1 MSGQCIIEMHDL
13 SVHNSPKLNSPRGK
27 SAGDRL
33 AWQANTTR
41 KPSETNR
48 AVNTAVTVITDKLNR
63 TRLSNAS
70 AAQSNRNR
78 STARSNRSN
87 KRAIRSNRTRSSNK
101 RATRS
106 NRTRSS
112 NTRATR
118 STQIRRSNAIASST
132 VAELETKR
140 SETNADAVRPT
151 RTQSSNTNVTRSKR
165 TPLLITKSTW
175 TGRARLSPIVEFHN
189 HKHGHS
195 GSASNA
201 TLSEET
207 KDPET
212 SAMQSNW
219 TLSPNTSVTASKS
232 RLVRMSPVVEFDN
245 SEHGSAPITRATRC
259 EREKS
264 KQQSTCF
271 MENHL
276 LHQLRRLFSKICDE
290 HKKSRGSDDDLEVLR
305 THVRQVESHLADV
318 RDLKPDRDNFNQ
330 QLTNQCAVFVDL
342 NSKAVAACIEFRS
355 RSRL

>member
-13 SVHNSPKLNSPRGK
+13 SVHNSPKLNSPREK
-27 SAGDRL
+27 SAGARL

-41 KPSETNR
+41 KTSETNG
-48 AVNTAVTVITDKLNR
+48 AVNTAVTVITDKPNR
-63 TRLSNAS
+63 ARLSNATS
-70 AAQSNRNR
+70 ATQSNRR
-78 STARSNRSN
+78 S
-87 KRAIRSNRTRSSNK
+87 RARSNRTRSSNK
-101 RATRS
+101 RGTRS

-118 STQIRRSNAIASST
+118 STRIRRSNANIIARPK
-132 VAELETKR
+132 AALETKR
-140 SETNADAVRPT
+140 SETNADAVRST
-151 RTQSSNTNVTRSKR
+151 RTQSSNTNTTRSKR

-175 TGRARLSPIVEFHN
+175 TGRTRLNPIVEFHN

-207 KDPET
+207 KHSET
-212 SAMQSNW
+212 SVTQSNW
-219 TLSPNTSVTASKS
+219 TLSPNKSATASKS
-232 RLVRMSPVVEFDN
+232 QLVRMSPVMEFDN

-271 MENHL
+271 MEDHL
-276 LHQLRRLFSKICDE
+276 LHQLRQLFSKICDE
-290 HKKSRGSDDDLEVLR
+290 HKQSRGSDDDLEVLR
-305 THVRQVESHLADV
+305 THIHQVESHLADV

-330 QLTNQCAVFVDL
+330 QLTNKCAVFVDL
-342 NSKAVAACIEFRS
+342 NSKAIAACMEFRS

>member
-1 MSGQCIIEMHDL
+1 MHDL

-27 SAGDRL
+27 SAGARL

-41 KPSETNR
+41 KTSETNR
-48 AVNTAVTVITDKLNR
+48 PVNTAVTVITDKPNR

-70 AAQSNRNR
+70 ATQSNRNR
-78 STARSNRSN
+78 SRARSNRSN

-106 NRTRSS
+106 NRTS

-118 STQIRRSNAIASST
+118 STQIRRSNAIARST

-140 SETNADAVRPT
+140 SETNADAVRST
-151 RTQSSNTNVTRSKR
+151 RTQSSNTNATRSKW
-165 TPLLITKSTW
+165 TPLLITTSTW
-175 TGRARLSPIVEFHN
+175 TGRTRLCPIVEFHN

-207 KDPET
+207 KHPET
-212 SAMQSNW
+212 SVMQSNW
-219 TLSPNTSVTASKS
+219 TLSPNTSATASKS
-232 RLVRMSPVVEFDN
+232 RLVRMSPVMEFDN
-245 SEHGSAPITRATRC
+245 SEHGSAPITRASRC

-290 HKKSRGSDDDLEVLR
+290 HKQSRGSDDDLEVLR

-342 NSKAVAACIEFRS
+342 NSKAIAACIEFRS
-355 RSRL
+355 RSRLK